1 MFQSLLEILSNAS
14 IDCLSQLA
22 IDRALYPHQAAKDK
36 AKSFFPLKKA
46 ASLGKEFDQ
55 PVSASSKRDTR
66 DDDSGSFSAKEKG
79 IQGVARSFSGMPVSS
94 SGGGGGVAADDAVEK
109 LMFLAPK
116 NGSIKGGSAKAFK
129 PTLSDSFR
137 CHLLALLTHVL
148 MTVLIHHSLTH
159 SPCGVRRF
167 KSGSAEDGLFLDRTT
182 QDAMIEQVA
191 NSHIHL
197 HPLCLWS
204 LVG

>member
-1 MFQSLLEILSNAS
+1 MYCKHKFQSLLELLSNVS
-14 IDCLSQLA
+14 NDCLSQLA

-94 SGGGGGVAADDAVEK
+94 SSSSGGGVAADDAVEK

-137 CHLLALLTHVL
+137 CHLLALLIHVL
-148 MTVLIHHSLTH
+148 MAVLIHHSHSLTH
-159 SPCGVRRF
+159 SLTMWGP
-167 KSGSAEDGLFLDRTT
+167 
-182 QDAMIEQVA
+182 
-191 NSHIHL
+191 
-197 HPLCLWS
+197 
-204 LVG
+204 

>member
-1 MFQSLLEILSNAS
+1 M
-14 IDCLSQLA
+14 QLA

-46 ASLGKEFDQ
+46 TSLGKEFEQ
-55 PVSASSKRDTR
+55 PAVASSKRDTR

-94 SGGGGGVAADDAVEK
+94 SSGGGGGGIAADDTVEK
-109 LMFLAPK
+109 LMLLAPK
-116 NGSIKGGSAKAFK
+116 NGTIKGGSAKAFK
-129 PTLSDSFR
+129 PTLSGNFR
-137 CHLLALLTHVL
+137 CPLLALLSYLL
-148 MTVLIHHSLTH
+148 MAVLILIHH

-167 KSGSAEDGLFLDRTT
+167 KGGAADDGLFLDRTT

-191 NSHIHL
+191 TYTNPSRL
-197 HPLCLWS
+197 S
-204 LVG
+204 L